1 MSLTHAVRVAGLR
14 KSYGELVA
22 VDGVD
27 FDVAAGAC
35 VGLLGP
41 NGAGKTTTLRIL
53 TCLAS
58 RDAGEVSVLGLDPAT
73 NPRELKARLGVVTQD
88 NTLDLELTVRENLI
102 VFARYFG
109 IRDADAMQR
118 TEELLQ
124 FMEIGGRANDRV
136 DRLSGGMQRRLQIA
150 RALVSDPELVVL
162 DEPTT
167 GLDPHARH
175 VVWERLRRLRADGA
189 TLLLTTHY
197 MDEAAQLCDR
207 VAIINGGRV
216 IAEGAPGAL
225 VAETVGAWAG
235 TIRGSDEVI
244 LDAGNDGVMAH
255 RLSDELVAVFGESHD
270 ALATFAGDRNLELSR
285 PASLEDVFLVLTGDR
300 LRSEV

>member
-1 MSLTHAVRVAGLR
+1 MSRDLAVAVAGLR
-14 KSYGELVA
+14 KNYGDLTA

-27 FDVAAGAC
+27 FEVAEGTC

-58 RDAGEVSVLGLDPAT
+58 RDGGEVSVLGHDPARE
-73 NPRELKARLGVVTQD
+73 PRALKSRLGVVTQD
-88 NTLDLELTVRENLI
+88 NTLDVELSVRENLI

-109 IRDADAMQR
+109 IRDADAVRR

-124 FMEIGGRANDRV
+124 FMELRDRANHRV

-150 RALVSDPELVVL
+150 RALVSNPQLVVL

-175 VVWERLRRLRADGA
+175 IVWERLRRLREDGA

-207 VAIINGGRV
+207 VAIMNAGRV
-216 IAEGAPGAL
+216 IAEGPPGTL
-225 VAETVGAWAG
+225 VAQTVGAWAG
-235 TIRGSDEVI
+235 TIRTPAAAMLEAATGD
-244 LDAGNDGVMAH
+244 VMAH
-255 RLSDELVAVFGESHD
+255 RLNDGLVAVFGESHA
-270 ALATFAGDRNLELSR
+270 ALADFAGGRPLELSR
-285 PASLEDVFLVLTGDR
+285 PASLEDVFLVLTGDQ
-300 LRSEV
+300 LQEP

>member
-1 MSLTHAVRVAGLR
+1 
-14 KSYGELVA
+14 

-27 FDVAAGAC
+27 FTVERGTC

-58 RDAGEVSVLGLDPAT
+58 RDAGDVSILGLDPAIA
-73 NPRELKARLGVVTQD
+73 PRAVKQRLGVVSQE
-88 NTLDLELTVRENLI
+88 NTLDLELTVRENLT

-109 IRDADAMQR
+109 IRDADAVQR
-118 TEELLQ
+118 TEKLLQ
-124 FMEIGGRANDRV
+124 FMEIAHRAEHRV

-175 VVWERLRRLRADGA
+175 VVWERLRRLRAAGA

-207 VAIINGGRV
+207 VAIMSAGRV
-216 IAEGAPGAL
+216 IAEGPPQEL
-225 VAETVGAWAG
+225 VERVVGAWTA
-235 TIRGSDEVI
+235 TIRSPAEP
-244 LDAGNDGVMAH
+244 VMAAAAAAGMGAH
-255 RLSDELVAVFGESHD
+255 RIGDGLVAVFGPSGE
-270 ALATFAGDRNLELSR
+270 ALAELAGEGALELSR
-285 PASLEDVFLVLTGDR
+285 PASLEDVFLVLTGTQLHQDG
-300 LRSEV
+300 